1 MSREA
6 VHREL
11 SEGRRWMREMVEG
24 RRFSFWLIGGFIVI
38 VASWV
43 IFSQLIVPSIIENA
57 YRGESLPF
65 LNDIISGQAIHPVE
79 HYLASWET
87 ISWRL
92 LGVLSLIGITALL
105 FGLFLGQT
113 TTVPS
118 GIKIFLAADVS
129 LGLAYLFIITILPP
143 SWFMSEFFNLN
154 AEANLPTWYSSM
166 KLFLIAVL
174 LSIFAYN
181 KLENTVRGKS
191 ALVLAPIVFFI
202 LSLDETARIHEW
214 LGHKMTS
221 VLVSSETS
229 SVFPNTGMWM
239 FWLAP
244 LLLGVILYIGRSA
257 GEYLDER
264 GHIARKYVWGM
275 VIFVGSAAGIE
286 ILWNFVSGSGVT
298 GIIQVT
304 AEEVGE
310 MIGATILLWA
320 TWDLLVSHHF
330 SVRTA
335 GDDYHNYRAERWL

>member
-1 MSREA
+1 MSRQAKKSEA
-6 VHREL
+6 TESYGWKRAIA
-11 SEGRRWMREMVEG
+11 EGN
-24 RRFSFWLIGGFIVI
+24 RFPFRLISTLVGIVI
-38 VASWV
+38 SWV
-43 IFSQLIVPSIIENA
+43 IFSYFVVPTIIESA

-65 LNDIISGQAIHPVE
+65 LNSIITGQAIHPVE
-79 HYLASWET
+79 HYLNSWQA
-87 ISWRL
+87 ISWRV
-92 LGVLSLIGITALL
+92 LGMLSVIGIMAVL
-105 FGLFLGQT
+105 FGVFLRQN

-129 LGLAYLFIITILPP
+129 LALAYLFIITILPP
-143 SWFMSEFFNLN
+143 SWFMSNVFNLN

-174 LSIFAYN
+174 LSIFGYN

-191 ALVLAPIVFFI
+191 ALVLAPIIFFI
-202 LSLDETARIHEW
+202 LSLDETAGIHEW
-214 LGHKMTS
+214 LGRKMDS

-229 SVFPNTGMWM
+229 SVFPETGMWM

-244 LLLGVILYIGRSA
+244 LLLGVMLYIGRSA
-257 GEYLDER
+257 REYLDER
-264 GHIARKYVWGM
+264 GNIARKYVLGM

-310 MIGATILLWA
+310 MIGATILVWA
-320 TWDLLVSHHF
+320 TWDLLISHRI
-330 SVRTA
+330 SLSSA
-335 GDDYHNYRAERWL
+335 KLI